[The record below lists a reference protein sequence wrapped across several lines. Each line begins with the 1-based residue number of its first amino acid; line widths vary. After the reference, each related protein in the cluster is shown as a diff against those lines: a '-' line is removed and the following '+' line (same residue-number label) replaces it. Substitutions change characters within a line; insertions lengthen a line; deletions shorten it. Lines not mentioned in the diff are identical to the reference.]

1 MVRGKIGDK
10 KVAIYQAALRRVNK
24 NGYGGLTMQELAKDA
39 KLATGTV
46 YLYFENK
53 EDLVNELIINTKEEM
68 VDAIYDGLDLEEPLF
83 PFFKKMVSNYLE
95 YGINNLDKIIF
106 LEQFYRSEFI
116 TSQTKLA
123 LTEIWE
129 PFRNQ
134 LISPKN
140 EMLLKDGNRDLMLKN
155 FEGGIN
161 QIIKTIKEH
170 NLVYNKLMRDQILDV
185 LWCSIRR

>member
-24 NGYGGLTMQELAKDA
+24 IGYGGLTMQELAKDA

-46 YLYFENK
+46 YLYFANK
-53 EDLVNELIINTKEEM
+53 EDLVNELILNTKEEM
-68 VDAIYDGLDLEEPLF
+68 LDAIYDGLDFNEPLF

-95 YGINNLDKIIF
+95 YGIENLDKIIF
-106 LEQFYRSEFI
+106 LEQFYRSEFL
-116 TSQTKLA
+116 TQDTKNA

-129 PFRNQ
+129 PFKQQ
-134 LISPKN
+134 LVSTRN
-140 EMLLKDGNRDLMLKN
+140 EMLLKDGNRELMLKN

>member
-1 MVRGKIGDK
+1 MVRGKMRDK
-10 KVAIYQAALRRVNK
+10 KVAIYQAALRRVNRV
-24 NGYGGLTMQELAKDA
+24 GYGGLTMQELAKDA

-68 VDAIYDGLDLEEPLF
+68 VDAIYDGLDHEEPLF
-83 PFFKKMVSNYLE
+83 PFCKKMVSNYLE
-95 YGINNLDKIIF
+95 YGINSLDNNIF

-123 LTEIWE
+123 LAEIWE

-185 LWCSIRR
+185 LSCSIR